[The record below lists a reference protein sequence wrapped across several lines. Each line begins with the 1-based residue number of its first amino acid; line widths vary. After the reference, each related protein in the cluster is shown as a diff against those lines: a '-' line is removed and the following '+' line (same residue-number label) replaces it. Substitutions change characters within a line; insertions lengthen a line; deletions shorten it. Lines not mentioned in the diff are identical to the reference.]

1 MYLAPGVI
9 FLGVGR
15 GHSTVNESPTLSD
28 QQYLLLQKLLVVPV
42 RRPFLNMFSF
52 FLKLYKVP
60 PPLSISILYITLHL
74 YKVFKFIYKM
84 CIYIFFVSL
93 LELLVFCLGVC
104 LCVVCF
110 CFGFDFGFL
119 FCCMTPRCRQ
129 WTSIAALK
137 DQQH

>member
-93 LELLVFCLGVC
+93 LELLVFCLGVY